1 MRITILQP
9 NYIPWR
15 GYFDFFKQSD
25 AFVFYDDVQYTKN
38 DWRNRNEI
46 KTQDGKQW
54 LTIPVDDSNRMTKH
68 ILIKDVKV
76 IQNGWQERHLQALE
90 LHYKN
95 APYFDVIYGMMK
107 EALITEKH
115 ELLSGLDI
123 SLTMKILDYL
133 GIRRKT
139 YLSSEL
145 DVSGNDPTQRV
156 VDICRKLGAT
166 EYLSGD
172 AAKDYLELDKFG
184 DIRVLWHRYK
194 ERVYPQLHGPY
205 ISRVSVIDLLMN
217 CGLKGYEII

>member
-1 MRITILQP
+1 MRVTILQP

-15 GYFDFFKQSD
+15 GYFDFFKQCD
-25 AFVFYDDVQYTKN
+25 VFVFYDDVQYTKN

-54 LTIPVDDSNRMTKH
+54 LTVPVDDSNRMTKH
-68 ILIKDVKV
+68 MLIKDAKI

-95 APYFDVIYGMMK
+95 APYFDVIYSLMK
-107 EALITEKH
+107 EALGEPH
-115 ELLSGLDI
+115 ETISTLDI
-123 SLTMKILDYL
+123 AITNKILDYL
-133 GIRRKT
+133 GMRKKT

-145 DVSGNDPTQRV
+145 GVPHIDSTQRV
-156 VDICRKLGAT
+156 VDICKKLRAT

-172 AAKDYLELDKFG
+172 AAKDYLQLDKFG
-184 DIRVLWHRYK
+184 DIRVLWHRYR

-205 ISRVSVIDLLMN
+205 ISRISVIDLLMN
-217 CGLKGYEII
+217 CGLKSYEII

>member
-1 MRITILQP
+1 MRVVINQP

-15 GYFDFFKQSD
+15 GYFDFFKQAD

-54 LTIPVDDSNRMTKH
+54 LTVPVDDSNRMTKH
-68 ILIKDVKV
+68 MLINEAKI
-76 IQNGWQERHLQALE
+76 IQNGWQERHLQAIE
-90 LHYKN
+90 MHYKN
-95 APYFDVIYGMMK
+95 APFFDVIYGLMK
-107 EALITEKH
+107 EALGEQHETISTLDVSITN
-115 ELLSGLDI
+115 
-123 SLTMKILDYL
+123 KILDYL

-145 DVSGNDPTQRV
+145 DIPHTDPTQRV
-156 VDICRKLGAT
+156 VDICKKLGAT

-184 DIRVLWHRYK
+184 DIRVLWHRYREK
-194 ERVYPQLHGPY
+194 VYPQLHGPY
-205 ISRVSVIDLLMN
+205 VSKISVIDLLMN
-217 CGLKGYEII
+217 CGTKGYEII